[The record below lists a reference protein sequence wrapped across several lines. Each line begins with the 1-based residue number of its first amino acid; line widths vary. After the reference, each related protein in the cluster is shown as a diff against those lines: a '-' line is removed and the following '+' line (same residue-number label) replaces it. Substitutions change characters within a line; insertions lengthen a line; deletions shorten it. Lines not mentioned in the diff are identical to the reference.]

1 MVNFFGNIFQ
11 LFTGGKSIESAQV
24 LEGHYANQAV
34 LGFPRFSEMR
44 QATRLSVGAP
54 VSYRIKGV
62 MSPWQSTISRD
73 YSSSGIRF
81 VLLSPVKPG
90 TEIEM
95 KISLPEVNHLIHM
108 QGVVVWVAQTSHRYA
123 QKRVIECGVVFN
135 RVQENTHK
143 EKLIY
148 LIANK
153 LCHLGIKATKHLT
166 AAPVQTLE
174 DLKACY
180 RIVYEGYTARG
191 YCAANSS
198 RMYYHYYSFLPE
210 SRTFVL
216 KDKEQILGTISL
228 IVDSPCG
235 LPMDNLFSR
244 EINWL
249 RGGSRKLAEV
259 SLLAMVHLEKK
270 KNLFSLTNFE
280 KQMKLF
286 RLFKIMYEY
295 AHYVAG
301 VTDFVIGVHPKHETL
316 YKYLLFRN
324 LGSPKSYPEA
334 RGNPALPLHL
344 DLHAANE
351 NYTSCLRDFFM
362 DRSIPGEILRSGF
375 VPNGQVVRKF
385 LCEDQLVWPKMP
397 EKAKVYFKQ
406 IYLENSCEGE
416 DF

>member
-11 LFTGGKSIESAQV
+11 LFTGSKSIESAQV
-24 LEGHYANQAV
+24 LEQNYENQAV
-34 LGFPRFSEMR
+34 HGSPRFSEMR
-44 QATRLSVGAP
+44 QATRLSVGTP
-54 VSYRIKGV
+54 VSYRIKSA
-62 MSPWQSTISRD
+62 MSVWHSTISRD
-73 YSSSGIRF
+73 YSSSGIRI
-81 VLLSPVKPG
+81 VLFSPLKPG
-90 TEIEM
+90 TEIEL
-95 KISLPEVNHLIHM
+95 KISLPEVNHLIYM
-108 QGVVVWVAQTSHRYA
+108 QGVVVWVAQMSHRYA

-135 RVQENTHK
+135 KVQENTHK

-191 YCAANSS
+191 YCATNPSQ
-198 RMYYHYYSFLPE
+198 MYYHYYSFLPE

-216 KDKEQILGTISL
+216 KDKDDILGTISL

-244 EINWL
+244 EINQL

-259 SLLAMVHLEKK
+259 SLLAMAHHEKK
-270 KNLFSLTNFE
+270 KKIFSLANFD

-295 AHYVAG
+295 AYYIAG
-301 VTDFVIGVHPKHETL
+301 VTDLVIGVHPKHETL

-324 LGSPKSYPEA
+324 LGSPKSYPQA

-362 DRSIPGEILRSGF
+362 DRSTPRELLRSGF
-375 VPNGQVVRKF
+375 VPNAQVVRKF
-385 LCEDQLVWPKMP
+385 LCEEQLVWPKMP
-397 EKAKVYFKQ
+397 EKAKAYFKR
-406 IYLENSCEGE
+406 IYLENSCEV
-416 DF
+416 